1 TVGGR
6 QSAVRYCE
14 FRRSLPGGSFAV
26 AEQATFAPDES
37 NRWMGSAAMDG
48 QGNIA
53 VGYSVSSTTT
63 YPSIRY
69 AGRLASDPANGL
81 YEGETTLVAG
91 SGVQLGTA
99 GRWGDYSALSVD
111 PNDDCTFW
119 HTSEYYTA
127 ASQASS
133 SIGWLTR
140 IGSFKFPTCGGG
152 QAGTIT
158 GHVRDANGN
167 TPLANALV
175 TLSPGGYS
183 SYTDATG
190 LFTQSVTPG
199 TYTATA
205 SKPNY
210 STQSAGVVIT
220 SGGTAVQD
228 FTLIFTSGTLTGH
241 VRASSTN
248 AGLGNAVVTID
259 PGGLTAVTDATG
271 LYTKILQPGTYSVTA

>member
-1 TVGGR
+1 
-6 QSAVRYCE
+6 
-14 FRRSLPGGSFAV
+14 
-26 AEQATFAPDES
+26 
-37 NRWMGSAAMDG
+37 MGSAAMDG

-111 PNDDCTFW
+111 PGDDCTFW
-119 HTSEYYTA
+119 YTTEYYTA

-152 QAGTIT
+152 QAGT
-158 GHVRDANGN
+158 
-167 TPLANALV
+167 
-175 TLSPGGYS
+175 
-183 SYTDATG
+183 
-190 LFTQSVTPG
+190 
-199 TYTATA
+199 
-205 SKPNY
+205 
-210 STQSAGVVIT
+210 
-220 SGGTAVQD
+220 
-228 FTLIFTSGTLTGH
+228 LTGH
-241 VRASSTN
+241 VRN
-248 AGLGNAVVTID
+248 ADTHAAIANVQVQVS
-259 PGGLTAVTDATG
+259 PGGSTAFTDANG
-271 LYTKILQPGTYSVTA
+271 FYTQSV